1 MRKTVIATAAVLVAV
16 VFFLL
21 ATLPPR
27 PSQLVSTGTDPELI
41 RRTIRGAYHVH
52 TDRSDGAASKS
63 IVAAAAARA
72 GLRFLILTDHGDA
85 TGIPDPPA
93 YIDGVLCIDA
103 VEISTSGGHYV
114 ALDMPPSP
122 YPLGGA
128 PSAVVEDVTRL
139 GGFGIAAHPDHP
151 KAELAWTD
159 WDAPIAGIEWINADA
174 EWRNEGTLQL
184 PRILFAYLLRPA
196 PAIASVF
203 DRPEKTLKRWDRL
216 NSTRQIVALAA
227 VDAHGGAGEEEN
239 HGWGGIGPSYDASFR
254 TLTSRV
260 MLERPLSGDAADDA
274 RELLEAIRRGS
285 VYSVVDAISP
295 DVALGLESGG
305 FAVRSQLPEGAKA
318 VLISGGD
325 HARRLEVTAAGAPG
339 DPPVPWVLSNW
350 VGRSTTPRPVAG
362 EPDGQRAPTRLQAG
376 EWRVEKDERSQ
387 GQIVAESGVVTLR
400 YELGQA
406 PRQSQFVA
414 ASTDLAEKSP
424 FSGLVFRGRAASP
437 MRVSV
442 QLRFPP
448 DDLRWV
454 ASVYLEPDERDLF
467 VPVDSM
473 QPAERTGGRMPPS
486 ESARSLLFVVDLVN
500 ARPSDAGHLVVSDLR
515 VIR

>member
-1 MRKTVIATAAVLVAV
+1 MRKTVIATAAVLAAV

-21 ATLPPR
+21 ATLPPG
-27 PSQLVSTGTDPELI
+27 PTQQVLTGTDPELI
-41 RRTIRGAYHVH
+41 RRTVRGAYHVH

-159 WDAPIAGIEWINADA
+159 WEAPIAGIEWINADA
-174 EWRNEGTLQL
+174 EWRNEGALQL
-184 PRILFAYLLRPA
+184 PRILFNYLLRPA

-203 DRPEKTLKRWDRL
+203 DRPDKTLTRWDDL
-216 NSTRQIVALAA
+216 NRARPILALAA
-227 VDAHGGAGEEEN
+227 VDAHGGPGAEVN
-239 HGWGGIGPSYDASFR
+239 DRWGVIGPSYDASFR
-254 TLTSRV
+254 TLTNRV
-260 MLERPLSGDAADDA
+260 ILERPPSGDAADDA
-274 RELLEAIRRGS
+274 RLLLNAVRRGS

-295 DVALGLESGG
+295 DVVLGLDPGG
-305 FAVRSQLPEGAKA
+305 FTIRSQLPAGAKA
-318 VLISGGD
+318 MTISGD
-325 HARRLEVTAAGAPG
+325 DDAHRIEVHAAGAPG
-339 DPPVPWVLSNW
+339 EPPVPWVLSNW
-350 VGRSTTPRPVAG
+350 VRRSEIPRPVAG
-362 EPDGQRAPTRLQAG
+362 APDGSRAPTLLQAG
-376 EWRVEKDERSQ
+376 EWRVEKDEHSQ
-387 GQIVAESGVVTLR
+387 GRIVAEPGAVTLR
-400 YELGQA
+400 YELAQA

-424 FSGLVFRGRAASP
+424 FSGILFRGRAANP

-442 QLRFPP
+442 QFRFPP

-454 ASVYLEPDERDLF
+454 TSVYLGRDERDLS
-467 VPVDSM
+467 VPADSM

-500 ARPSDAGHLVVSDLR
+500 ARPSDAGHLV
-515 VIR
+515 